1 MALANNTKTVTNVYK
16 NSLEKNASKSLPSTV
31 LSRGPVV
38 FNVQMDK
45 IHANEH
51 YVSAMPS
58 SLTNTLV
65 TLTSLISSIIRLNL
79 TGTQKQTAQ
88 LHQVAAQTIHNA
100 VQIVTKQA
108 PLFYTMLII
117 KNVVMMDRS
126 GQLASAKLFI
136 LCVLVYFIWP

>member
-1 MALANNTKTVTNVYK
+1 MN
-16 NSLEKNASKSLPSTV
+16 
-31 LSRGPVV
+31 
-38 FNVQMDK
+38 K

-51 YVSAMPS
+51 YASATPS
-58 SLTNTLV
+58 LLINTLV
-65 TLTSLISSIIRLNL
+65 TLISLINSIIRLNL
-79 TGTQKQTAQ
+79 TGTQKQVAQ

-100 VQIVTKQA
+100 VLIVTKQA

-136 LCVLVYFIWP
+136 LCFLVYFIWP